1 MILESLACFLNRY
14 TRIRSLIVFLDKTS
28 KRTVVHILHFPD
40 TQRKLLKIS
49 GHSLMRR
56 NVESFVAVR
65 SIDSSIVLNVAGNLL
80 SAEFN
85 LQMQQNSD

>member
-80 SAEFN
+80 SSLN
-85 LQMQQNSD
+85 K